1 MKKTVFMLISLTAA
15 FLRANVTVVK
25 NIAYYPPSS
34 LEQAGTYQK
43 ERCKLDLRYP
53 KNTANFSTLVFFH
66 GGGLESGNKHFL
78 KIDPSIAQA
87 TVNYRFLQKD
97 RSVTGDTCIEDA
109 AAAIAWTLKNI
120 ASYGGDPQ
128 KVFVG
133 GVSAGGYLTM
143 MACMDP
149 SRLAKWG
156 FSSKNLAG
164 LIPISGQATKHFNVR
179 KYAGDTDEMYLP
191 KIDRLAPLSFC
202 SADLPPILSV
212 CGQSPWEWKA
222 RNEENRFLIASCTA
236 MGHPAAY
243 FVEMPFCD
251 HARVGSAARPYV
263 EFFIKNR
270 MPPHLIM
277 PTR

>member
-1 MKKTVFMLISLTAA
+1 
-15 FLRANVTVVK
+15 
-25 NIAYYPPSS
+25 
-34 LEQAGTYQK
+34 
-43 ERCKLDLRYP
+43 
-53 KNTANFSTLVFFH
+53 
-66 GGGLESGNKHFL
+66 
-78 KIDPSIAQA
+78 
-87 TVNYRFLQKD
+87 
-97 RSVTGDTCIEDA
+97 
-109 AAAIAWTLKNI
+109 
-120 ASYGGDPQ
+120 
-128 KVFVG
+128 
-133 GVSAGGYLTM
+133 
-143 MACMDP
+143 
-149 SRLAKWG
+149 
-156 FSSKNLAG
+156 
-164 LIPISGQATKHFNVR
+164 
-179 KYAGDTDEMYLP
+179 MYLP